1 MKQAKSLLAIWLAL
15 ILVLAFAPTAW
26 ALTGQSI
33 TIEKDDGI
41 ELIDPVPPATSDGS
55 AIVLKYKVRD
65 GYNTPVCAV
74 TVSSATY
81 GGQPVL
87 EADGSYTLTID
98 NGAVT
103 GPVTIKLSTTQ
114 NAPGNVKITFKAGN
128 GITSN
133 DLPSDITPPSG
144 AKTFKIP
151 ADIPTTT
158 GYFFTGW
165 LYSGDN
171 KVYQPGA
178 ELAVPTKDETLT
190 AQWAPTFEISY
201 TDGVEN
207 EEVFADFK
215 ESAKTDGS
223 YKLAAAQ
230 TRTGY
235 TFLGWKTS
243 DGTLLAA
250 GASYTPTANVTLTA
264 QWAKSVIITYKEGDP
279 STDSTEAKY
288 EGYELTVKEPDSSKT
303 PSGKLFTGWS
313 GSDGKTYQPGNK
325 ITLGST
331 SLTLT
336 AQYADKATI
345 SFATGTTVTVNGMPS
360 TMEVEQ
366 GKTFTAPKAPNRND
380 SYSFIGW
387 KASWDNKTY
396 QAGATVT
403 APTAATGTM
412 TALWDKVYYPDYDE
426 DDDDDNSGTVTTYYS
441 IDVSCSS
448 GGTVFPSGTNSVKKG
463 NSLTVTWSPKSG
475 YVIDGV
481 YIDGVLDNSHDGSYT
496 FRNVKDS
503 HTLYVRY
510 VRDSGSSGGSSG
522 SDDTS
527 PKTGDSSLPMGVLL
541 GVGALALTALVVAR
555 KRSRA

>member
-26 ALTGQSI
+26 ADGNAVTFSLTGCEKTAGEDQFTAESEYTATFTAKSGYTLDNNSVSVTATPDTPI
-33 TIEKDDGI
+33 TPTVE
-41 ELIDPVPPATSDGS
+41 PSSDGS
-55 AIVLKYKVRD
+55 
-65 GYNTPVCAV
+65 
-74 TVSSATY
+74 SATVTFTV
-81 GGQPVL
+81 P
-87 EADGSYTLTID
+87 ANTTALTIT
-98 NGAVT
+98 VT
-103 GPVTIKLSTTQ
+103 
-114 NAPGNVKITFKAGN
+114 AKAGEQN
-128 GITSN
+128 IVYDAN
-133 DLPSDITPPSG
+133 LPSG
-144 AKTFKIP
+144 ATGSVEHMPSDAKENTGASYTIDASTPTLTGYTFMGWKVDGDSQLYQPSGSITVPAGGLTLKAQWGYTITYDP
-151 ADIPTTT
+151 ADGVSSTTT
-158 GYFFTGW
+158 ANCAVGESCT
-165 LYSGDN
+165 
-171 KVYQPGA
+171 
-178 ELAVPTKDETLT
+178 LAN
-190 AQWAPTFEISY
+190 APTY
-201 TDGVEN
+201 AGN
-207 EEVFADFK
+207 
-215 ESAKTDGS
+215 
-223 YKLAAAQ
+223 
-230 TRTGY
+230 
-235 TFLGWKTS
+235 TFLGWKTA

-264 QWAKSVIITYKEGDP
+264 QWAKTVNIIYKEGDP
-279 STDSTEAKY
+279 LTESTEAKY
-288 EGYELTVKEPDSSKT
+288 EGYELTVKEPDASKT

-313 GSDGKTYQPGNK
+313 GSDGKTYQPGTK
-325 ITLGST
+325 ITLGANP
-331 SLTLT
+331 LTLT
-336 AQYADKATI
+336 AQYADKVTI

-360 TMEVEQ
+360 NMEVEQ
-366 GKTFTAPKAPNRND
+366 GKNFTAPKAPSRND
-380 SYSFIGW
+380 SYAFKGW
-387 KASWDNKTY
+387 KASWDGKIY

-412 TALWDKVYYPDYDE
+412 TAQWEKVYYPDYDE
-426 DDDDDNSGTVTTYYS
+426 DDDDDDDDNSGTVTTYYS

-463 NSLTVTWSPKSG
+463 NSLTVTWAPQSG

-496 FRNVKDS
+496 FRNVTES